1 MDEIAKISKQVSDAI
16 KSDRTIRIA
25 LSTTLAVQKQR
36 IFAQGLKTNGSQIGQ
51 YSKKYGE
58 YKRTLGRNPGYVN
71 LRLTDAMM
79 NDFQIIG
86 SNMEYGF
93 GFRNDFNA
101 QKAGWAEDRYGEI
114 FELSE
119 SEVDLFT
126 NTMFFELSR

>member
-1 MDEIAKISKQVSDAI
+1 VDEIAKISKQVSDAI

-126 NTMFFELSR
+126 NTLFFELSR

>member
-1 MDEIAKISKQVSDAI
+1 MDEIAKISKQVSDAA
-16 KSDRTIRIA
+16 KSDRILRIA

-71 LRLTDAMM
+71 LRLTDSMM

-86 SNMEYGF
+86 NNMEYGF
-93 GFRNDFNA
+93 GFRDGFNA
-101 QKAGWAEDRYGEI
+101 QKAVWAEDRYGEI

-119 SEVDLFT
+119 SEIDLFT
-126 NTMFFELSR
+126 NTMFFELSK